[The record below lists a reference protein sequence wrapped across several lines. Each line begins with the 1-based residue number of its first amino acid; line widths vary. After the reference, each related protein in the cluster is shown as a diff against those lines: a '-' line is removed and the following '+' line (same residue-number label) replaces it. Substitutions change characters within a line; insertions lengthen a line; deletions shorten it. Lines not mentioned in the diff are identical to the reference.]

1 MEDEEMERVSKT
13 IYSAIF
19 SDTNIVEIDGKT
31 YPIEL
36 TSRSKLRKVSFEDLT
51 FLEQNPMK
59 DSQWAEKA
67 REGHRI
73 MWVMR
78 GRKYLIRVMD
88 GKYLKLN

>member
-1 MEDEEMERVSKT
+1 MEDDEMERISKI

-19 SDTNIVEIDGKT
+19 SDSDDVEIDGEI

-36 TSRSKLRKVSFEDLT
+36 TSRSKLRKVSFEGLT

-78 GRKYLIRVMD
+78 GRKYLVRVMD
-88 GKYLKLN
+88 GKYLKLH

>member
-1 MEDEEMERVSKT
+1 MEIDEMERISRI
-13 IYSAIF
+13 IYDAIF
-19 SDTNIVEIDGKT
+19 SDADSVEIDGAI

-36 TSRSKLRKVSFEDLT
+36 TSRSKLRKVSFENLT

-73 MWVMR
+73 MWVMS
-78 GRKYLIRVMD
+78 GRKYLVRVMD
-88 GKYLKLN
+88 GKYLKLH

>member
-1 MEDEEMERVSKT
+1 MEDDEMERISK
-13 IYSAIF
+13 IVYSAIF
-19 SDTNIVEIDGKT
+19 NDSDDVEIDGEI

-36 TSRSKLRKVSFEDLT
+36 TSRSKLRKVSFEGLT

-59 DSQWAEKA
+59 DTQWAEKA

-78 GRKYLIRVMD
+78 GRKYLVRVMD
-88 GKYLKLN
+88 GKYLKLH

>member
-1 MEDEEMERVSKT
+1 MEDDEMERISKI

-19 SDTNIVEIDGKT
+19 SDSDDVEIDGEIH
-31 YPIEL
+31 PIEL
-36 TSRSKLRKVSFEDLT
+36 TSRSKLRKVSFEGLT

-78 GRKYLIRVMD
+78 GRKYLVRVMN
-88 GKYLKLN
+88 GKYLKLH